1 MPAESLTFA
10 FDPHAISGSNTSIEV
25 SIRCCDVKILEE
37 NARFVKPTADEHTAV
52 TKIIQ
57 IRSLNVV
64 MIKDFYCINK

>member
-10 FDPHAISGSNTSIEV
+10 FDPHAISGSKTSIEV
-25 SIRCCDVKILEE
+25 SIRCCEVKILLD
-37 NARFVKPTADEHTAV
+37 NVRFVKPTADEHAAV

-64 MIKDFYCINK
+64 IIND